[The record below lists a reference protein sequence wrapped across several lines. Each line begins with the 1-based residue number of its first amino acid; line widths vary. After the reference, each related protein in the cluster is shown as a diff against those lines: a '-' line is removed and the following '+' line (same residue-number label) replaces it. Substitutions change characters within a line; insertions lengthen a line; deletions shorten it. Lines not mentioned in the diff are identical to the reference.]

1 MAQNPVKDLYYYQV
15 VTSPSE
21 YAKQVLDKN
30 NTGSISLKQLA
41 ADTLLKKILVPLPIL
56 STNNTQDMC

>member
-1 MAQNPVKDLYYYQV
+1 MYAPSVAIDNSTVVNNVILMGALAQNPVKDLYYYQV

-30 NTGSISLKQLA
+30 NTGSISIKQ
-41 ADTLLKKILVPLPIL
+41 
-56 STNNTQDMC
+56 